1 MTISKILKDWL
12 SEFTE
17 AEFSEVLTDLLA
29 AVPNSAS
36 LFRSPGRITEDF
48 IDGSSQV
55 TDFYNFFGKKSSQL
69 DDERITNDEIFTK
82 LEKTIEERNFNED
95 LPNLEKAQDKNYT
108 YTCEDVSVS
117 QTTSIITSEQD
128 TAIYQITI
136 KIIYLKEKR

>member
-1 MTISKILKDWL
+1 M
-12 SEFTE
+12 E
-17 AEFSEVLTDLLA
+17 
-29 AVPNSAS
+29 
-36 LFRSPGRITEDF
+36 
-48 IDGSSQV
+48 
-55 TDFYNFFGKKSSQL
+55 KKSSQL

-95 LPNLEKAQDKNYT
+95 LPDLEKAQDKNYT